1 MLKSGQAVLAVIDI
15 QGKLASLMH
24 EKQDVFDNTARMIQ
38 AAGVLGI
45 DVICTEQCPEKLG
58 VTIPEIS
65 EHLNVA
71 PIAKLSFSC
80 CAQETFGEAL
90 KRTGRSQVILAGIE
104 THICVYQTARDLLDG
119 GYEVFV
125 LIDAVSSRT
134 KANRQLGLDR
144 MRQAGAT
151 LTSVEMALFEMLG
164 VAQGDQFKQIA
175 RIVK

>member
-1 MLKSGQAVLAVIDI
+1 MLKRDQAVLAVIDI
-15 QGKLASLMH
+15 QGKLASLIH
-24 EKQDVFDNTARMIQ
+24 DKQSCYDNIVRMIQ
-38 AAGVLGI
+38 AAEVLGI

-58 VTIPEIS
+58 TTIPEIS
-65 EHLNVA
+65 EHLNVT
-71 PIAKLSFSC
+71 PISKVAFSC
-80 CAQETFGEAL
+80 CGQDEFVEAL

-104 THICVYQTARDLLDG
+104 THICVYQTARDLQNS

-134 KANRQLGLDR
+134 EANRKLGLER
-144 MRQAGAT
+144 MQQAGAT

-164 VAQGDQFKQIA
+164 AAEGDQFKKIA